1 MLTPC
6 RIVKC
11 KKVCLT
17 FIVLYM
23 HHFLFISGI
32 FFYHSFKTFS
42 KLYDY
47 LDDGKH
53 IIFLKHVVLLFLHL
67 LVYYFWH
74 NHIHNCTIYMHMD
87 SIICLTEKS
96 TVCSLFLKKTCSFF
110 LAFFLFST
118 TLDFITIINIVFVV

>member
-17 FIVLYM
+17 FTVLYM
-23 HHFLFISGI
+23 HHFLFISGF
-32 FFYHSFKTFS
+32 FFYRSFKIFS

-53 IIFLKHVVLLFLHL
+53 IIFLKHVVLLFLHFISL
-67 LVYYFWH
+67 L
-74 NHIHNCTIYMHMD
+74 
-87 SIICLTEKS
+87 L
-96 TVCSLFLKKTCSFF
+96 
-110 LAFFLFST
+110 LAQSYS
-118 TLDFITIINIVFVV
+118 